1 MELALG
7 HLRMAP
13 ATFWAYSVKEWLAAV
28 DGYMESIGADPAAE
42 PFTKDDLA
50 AMMEEYPDQ

>member
-13 ATFWAYSVKEWLAAV
+13 GTFWRYSVKEWLAAV
-28 DGYMESIGADPAAE
+28 DGYMESIGADEAAT
-42 PFTKDDLA
+42 PFSRDELTAL
-50 AMMEEYPDQ
+50 MEEHPDQ

>member
-13 ATFWAYSVKEWLAAV
+13 ATFWRYSVKEWLAAV
-28 DGYMESIGADPAAE
+28 DGYMESIGVDEAAE

-50 AMMEEYPDQ
+50 ALMEEHPDQ